1 MSKNWKTIIILT
13 VIPFILATSAV
24 SMGKDKINI
33 NTATIQELQTL
44 PRIRSKTARSIIHY
58 RNLHGPFR
66 SIEEIMNVPGI
77 SAKAFYRLKDLIT
90 IGKERALPVTEEE
103 TKEPF
108 TLYIKSY
115 SPGIGGTPISEVP
128 IGAPPS
134 EIPKVNINTAS
145 QFRLETLLGLDS
157 AIAGKIIDYRPYH
170 KIEDMRKVPGID
182 RKTFNKI
189 KDRITIKE
197 PFKNEGK

>member
-1 MSKNWKTIIILT
+1 MNTGWKAIIILT
-13 VIPFILATSAV
+13 VIPLILATSVV
-24 SMGKDKINI
+24 SMEKDKVNI

-44 PRIRSKTARSIIHY
+44 SRIRSKTARSIIHY

-77 SAKAFYRLKDLIT
+77 GAKDFYHFKDLIT
-90 IGKERALPVTEEE
+90 IGKERALPVPEEE

-128 IGAPPS
+128 IGVPLS

-145 QFRLETLLGLDS
+145 QFQLEIVLGIDS
-157 AIAGKIIDYRPYH
+157 IIARKIIDYRPYH

-182 RKTFNKI
+182 KKTFDRI
-189 KDRITIKE
+189 KDRIIVKE
-197 PFKNEGK
+197 PLENESR

>member
-1 MSKNWKTIIILT
+1 MSKNWKAIIILI
-13 VIPFILATSAV
+13 VISFITATSAAT
-24 SMGKDKINI
+24 MEKDKVNI

-44 PRIRSKTARSIIHY
+44 LRIRSKTARSIIHY

-66 SIEEIMNVPGI
+66 SNEEIMNVPGI
-77 SAKAFYRLKDLIT
+77 SAKDFYRLKDLIT
-90 IGKERALPVTEEE
+90 IGKERALPIPEEE

-145 QFRLETLLGLDS
+145 QFQLETALSIDPV
-157 AIAGKIIDYRPYH
+157 IARKIIDYRPYH
-170 KIEDMRKVPGID
+170 KIEDIRKVPGID

-197 PFKNEGK
+197 PFKNESR